1 MVPVLGLSFQKMACI
16 LGSPELSH
24 KMLGYLTGE
33 TTWTWPW
40 HYQKMTEVIP
50 ASQHPSISS
59 AGLSA
64 WSVAGSGELASWPGF
79 VYDSVYCRIVNKSPM
94 PRWRSRWSLL
104 SWDNSNIPG
113 LSRPRR
119 SVMIPLILIFSK
131 RLFFLTIFISYKWAL
146 GLNNTNSSHETEFF
160 HFALYG
166 LLLERQ
172 RCHPTWNGF
181 LLVKEGSLCYKPNKV
196 RCMLWKTSHIL
207 WNFPREPCCAFLPV
221 YKSAVT
227 LNISLNNSHKP
238 VLIHFY
244 VCPSEIF
251 LYTKSNLNLGRKN
264 WNTLITEIYYF
275 F

>member
-1 MVPVLGLSFQKMACI
+1 MDMTLTL
-16 LGSPELSH
+16 PENDR
-24 KMLGYLTGE
+24 G
-33 TTWTWPW
+33 
-40 HYQKMTEVIP
+40 
-50 ASQHPSISS
+50 HPSISAS
-59 AGLSA
+59 QYLLSRSVGLISGRIRRTGQLTRICLRFCLLQNCKQISNAKMKGLS
-64 WSVAGSGELASWPGF
+64 SDSCSG
-79 VYDSVYCRIVNKSPM
+79 
-94 PRWRSRWSLL
+94 SRWSLL

-131 RLFFLTIFISYKWAL
+131 RLFFLTTFISYKWAL